1 MNIIFLT
8 NKLFKKT
15 SLLVGCFFLFL
26 LIKSSTDSIEDF
38 NYQANASMR
47 KVEQAE
53 NAILKKENQ
62 KLSQTLQ
69 EIYQPFNNFLNCPL
83 CASDPQVYQNVE
95 ISKQETEIFN
105 LQSRYLK
112 GKMAVEIKKTVYNPH
127 ACQENNNSTNSG
139 KIVLISIHG
148 TMSSWQIFGYGK
160 SASSIAIQNF
170 AAQIAQIY
178 ALPVELLVINWG
190 GELSQKRRLKVGM
203 ALGDYI
209 ASNYHK
215 NDKIWG
221 LGHSHGCNIL
231 NNLAERLRAKNM
243 RADKFLC
250 IAPIALDI
258 KPNHLGLNIDECY
271 NFYSC
276 GDVIQAA
283 GSSQNGAS
291 ECVRFFP
298 QCPQTQSYCIQVFPN
313 NEEVDHLTIKIV
325 VLEQLTK
332 LICQIKKN
340 FPIAEHLNVVLFK
353 KNHEPIIVLN
363 EESEGFDSSKY
374 ISKFFKLSEFDKLIE
389 KQNQINEINKN
400 KLAEMFGKSLF
411 PANSQIK
418 SIFKGLRAIIQ
429 QRSKYAWLEND
440 KH

>member
-1 MNIIFLT
+1 
-8 NKLFKKT
+8 
-15 SLLVGCFFLFL
+15 
-26 LIKSSTDSIEDF
+26 
-38 NYQANASMR
+38 
-47 KVEQAE
+47 
-53 NAILKKENQ
+53 
-62 KLSQTLQ
+62 
-69 EIYQPFNNFLNCPL
+69 
-83 CASDPQVYQNVE
+83 
-95 ISKQETEIFN
+95 
-105 LQSRYLK
+105 
-112 GKMAVEIKKTVYNPH
+112 
-127 ACQENNNSTNSG
+127 
-139 KIVLISIHG
+139 
-148 TMSSWQIFGYGK
+148 MSSWQIFGYGK

-209 ASNYHK
+209 ASNYQK

-221 LGHSHGCNIL
+221 IGHSHGCNIL

-332 LICQIKKN
+332 LICQIKQN
-340 FPIAEHLNVVLFK
+340 FPIAEHLNAVLFK

-363 EESEGFDSSKY
+363 EENEGLDSSKY

-389 KQNQINEINKN
+389 KQNKINEINKN
-400 KLAEMFGKSLF
+400 RLAEMFGKSLF

-440 KH
+440 KQ

>member
-1 MNIIFLT
+1 MNIVFFS
-8 NKLFKKT
+8 NKLNKKIAT
-15 SLLVGCFFLFL
+15 ITGCFFLIFIINSTIS
-26 LIKSSTDSIEDF
+26 LIKNFKYQDDLSI
-38 NYQANASMR
+38 NSNH
-47 KVEQAE
+47 QAE
-53 NAILKKENQ
+53 NALLKEENQ
-62 KLSQTLQ
+62 KLWQMVK
-69 EIYQPFNNFLNCPL
+69 EIYQPYNDFLNCPL
-83 CASDPQVYQNVE
+83 SLADFQVCQDVKIN
-95 ISKQETEIFN
+95 SQDTEVIN
-105 LQSRYLK
+105 LQSRHLK
-112 GKMAVEIKKTVYNPH
+112 GKTPVQIKKTIYSPI
-127 ACQENNNSTNSG
+127 QLTQNNTPTNSG
-139 KIVLISIHG
+139 KIILVAVHG
-148 TMSSWQIFGYGK
+148 TMSSWQVFGYGK

-170 AAQIAQIY
+170 AYQVAQIY
-178 ALPVELLVINWG
+178 GAPVELLVINWG

-209 ASNYHK
+209 ASNYQK

-221 LGHSHGCNIL
+221 IGHSHGCNIL

-340 FPIAEHLNVVLFK
+340 FPIAEHLNAVLFK

-363 EESEGFDSSKY
+363 EENEGLDSSKY

-389 KQNQINEINKN
+389 KQNKINEINKN
-400 KLAEMFGKSLF
+400 RLAEMFGKSLF